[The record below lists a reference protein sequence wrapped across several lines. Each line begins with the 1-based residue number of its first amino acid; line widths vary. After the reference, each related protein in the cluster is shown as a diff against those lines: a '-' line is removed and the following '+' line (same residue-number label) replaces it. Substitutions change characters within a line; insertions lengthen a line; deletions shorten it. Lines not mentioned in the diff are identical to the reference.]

1 MNRFGPLRHPAFRL
15 LAAARTVNALGNSF
29 ASIALGFAVLDLTG
43 SAADLG
49 LVVGVR
55 TLVNVLFL
63 LFGGVLADRLPR
75 HLLMVGSSIV
85 AALTQ
90 GAIAAL
96 VLTHTATIPLLIALS
111 VVNGMVAAL
120 SFPATAA
127 LVPQTVPVEE
137 RQQANALG
145 RLLLSGAAIIGAPVA
160 GIVVAA
166 VGPGWGIVTDAAS
179 FALAALFF
187 ALVRIPAKVPA
198 TSDPD
203 AEFVG
208 AEQTGGVA
216 AGSAKPSIFAD
227 LRTGWT
233 EFWSRTWLW
242 VVVAGFCVINACN
255 AGSISVLGP
264 VIADATFGRKSWG
277 FVLAAT
283 TAGLI
288 AGGLIAM
295 RIRVR
300 RLLFLGCATTAAM
313 ALPVL
318 ALGLSPH
325 VGVLVVA
332 GIISGLGLEQF
343 GVAWE
348 TTMQEHIPADKLAR
362 VYSYDMLGS
371 LLAVPLGQVLAGPAA
386 QAFGAKAALVG
397 AASLIVLAVLGMLSS
412 RDVRHLPHKLAPVAA
427 EPMEELAT

>member
-1 MNRFGPLRHPAFRL
+1 
-15 LAAARTVNALGNSF
+15 
-29 ASIALGFAVLDLTG
+29 
-43 SAADLG
+43 
-49 LVVGVR
+49 
-55 TLVNVLFL
+55 
-63 LFGGVLADRLPR
+63 
-75 HLLMVGSSIV
+75 
-85 AALTQ
+85 
-90 GAIAAL
+90 
-96 VLTHTATIPLLIALS
+96 
-111 VVNGMVAAL
+111 MVAAL

>member
-1 MNRFGPLRHPAFRL
+1 
-15 LAAARTVNALGNSF
+15 V
-29 ASIALGFAVLDLTG
+29 
-43 SAADLG
+43 
-49 LVVGVR
+49 
-55 TLVNVLFL
+55 
-63 LFGGVLADRLPR
+63 
-75 HLLMVGSSIV
+75 
-85 AALTQ
+85 
-90 GAIAAL
+90 
-96 VLTHTATIPLLIALS
+96 
-111 VVNGMVAAL
+111 
-120 SFPATAA
+120 
-127 LVPQTVPVEE
+127 
-137 RQQANALG
+137 G
-145 RLLLSGAAIIGAPVA
+145 RLLLNGATIVGAPLA

-166 VGPGWGIVTDAAS
+166 VGPGWGLATDAAS
-179 FALAALFF
+179 FAIAALCF
-187 ALVRIPAKVPA
+187 ALVRVPA
-198 TSDPD
+198 PARATPAAVPSEKD
-203 AEFVG
+203 AEFTG
-208 AEQTGGVA
+208 AEQSGGLPA
-216 AGSAKPSIFAD
+216 SEARPSIFAD

-277 FVLAAT
+277 FVLAAS

-313 ALPVL
+313 ALPIL
-318 ALGLSPH
+318 ALGIYPH
-325 VGVLVVA
+325 IALLVVA

-362 VYSYDMLGS
+362 VYSYDMVGS

-386 QAFGAKAALVG
+386 QAFGTEAALVG
-397 AASLIVLAVLGMLSS
+397 AAILIMVAVLGMLSS
-412 RDVRHLPHKLAPVAA
+412 RDVRHLAHKLPSRASG
-427 EPMEELAT
+427 PMEELPA